1 MSRQTFDFGID
12 LGTTNSAIALL
23 EGVRARIL
31 KNQTDNDI
39 TPSAVHFDRQG
50 GVVVGQM
57 AKNKMGASGREN
69 TQIEFKRMMGTT
81 NTYRFADAKLTKL
94 PEELSAEVLRSLRQD
109 AERVTGELP
118 KAAVITVPAAFE
130 AHQCSATMKAA
141 ELAGFAQ
148 AALLQEPVAAALAYG
163 FQANDT
169 KAYWLVYDFGGGTF
183 DAALIKAQDGAVA
196 VIHHGGDNFLGGSDI
211 DWAVLEQLVL
221 PKIHAAYPDSAGW
234 LRFADKPEES
244 TANIFKLKKATEE
257 AKVQLSQTATAEVA
271 FSLLKSPDNADTIDG
286 AEAGI
291 TITREELIH
300 VATPIIDRSIDIC
313 LKVLTE
319 KGLRPEAVERMI
331 LVGGPTKA
339 EYFRARLR
347 ERIGI
352 RLDHSVDPMTVVAT
366 GAAIFA
372 GTQKIAGDAP
382 KATKGQ
388 FAINLKYEAMG
399 AEPEPVV
406 GGRVSGVEEM
416 SFAGWTIRL
425 LEKES
430 NWQSSAIPLKKDGAF
445 ITQVRAVVGR
455 RNTFTIELRDP
466 NGALQTCAPQ
476 TFSYTVGAVSQGQPL
491 INNLSIGLS
500 DNSLELLFEK
510 GQTLP
515 IRKRARTFKTTEAL
529 KAGDSATS
537 IKIALVEG
545 DQGKADRNRYVG
557 DMTIPGTKAKRDL
570 PKGSDVE
577 VEVRIGESRNIT
589 LLVFIPAL
597 NDEFE
602 HKFDLRKH
610 PTDLRAMRGQFE
622 EETRRF
628 GYLLAKAAEP
638 DPVLVAKIEDEL
650 IPSLETLLERA
661 AADVGALEKSD
672 QRLLELRLAVDGIED
687 SARWPQAEKELREW
701 MGWCQKVL
709 DTGEVDGPAADTLRR
724 LIGEGEPVIAQR
736 RTEAAIELTQKL
748 KGAHYTAIQNQPG
761 FWIGS
766 LKYLGSKIEVMS
778 DRQRAERLL
787 GLGQQAIQQGDVPA
801 LRSVVQ
807 QLWSLMP
814 NDDDQ
819 QEFRRGIGAN
829 IQ

>member
-372 GTQKIAGDAP
+372 GTQ
-382 KATKGQ
+382 
-388 FAINLKYEAMG
+388 
-399 AEPEPVV
+399 
-406 GGRVSGVEEM
+406 
-416 SFAGWTIRL
+416 
-425 LEKES
+425 
-430 NWQSSAIPLKKDGAF
+430 
-445 ITQVRAVVGR
+445 
-455 RNTFTIELRDP
+455 
-466 NGALQTCAPQ
+466 
-476 TFSYTVGAVSQGQPL
+476 
-491 INNLSIGLS
+491 
-500 DNSLELLFEK
+500 
-510 GQTLP
+510 
-515 IRKRARTFKTTEAL
+515 
-529 KAGDSATS
+529 
-537 IKIALVEG
+537 
-545 DQGKADRNRYVG
+545 
-557 DMTIPGTKAKRDL
+557 
-570 PKGSDVE
+570 
-577 VEVRIGESRNIT
+577 
-589 LLVFIPAL
+589 
-597 NDEFE
+597 
-602 HKFDLRKH
+602 
-610 PTDLRAMRGQFE
+610 
-622 EETRRF
+622 
-628 GYLLAKAAEP
+628 
-638 DPVLVAKIEDEL
+638 
-650 IPSLETLLERA
+650 
-661 AADVGALEKSD
+661 
-672 QRLLELRLAVDGIED
+672 
-687 SARWPQAEKELREW
+687 
-701 MGWCQKVL
+701 
-709 DTGEVDGPAADTLRR
+709 
-724 LIGEGEPVIAQR
+724 
-736 RTEAAIELTQKL
+736 
-748 KGAHYTAIQNQPG
+748 
-761 FWIGS
+761 
-766 LKYLGSKIEVMS
+766 
-778 DRQRAERLL
+778 
-787 GLGQQAIQQGDVPA
+787 
-801 LRSVVQ
+801 
-807 QLWSLMP
+807 
-814 NDDDQ
+814 
-819 QEFRRGIGAN
+819 
-829 IQ
+829 